1 MPNPRRILRDLH
13 RDLRARAADP
23 EAWIYSALGADLWID
38 GLTAFRTVDEP
49 TFDAYLEAYLG
60 FAARAGDPIRSLNEG
75 RPAALLGRFAPFLQ
89 ACAEQGPRS
98 FWPTLAVG
106 LCLVRSLGG
115 PPRLE
120 TGDELAIL
128 DDSLLF
134 LVSPTYRGIRLAA
147 YNTGLR
153 TLAGRTGK
161 SPTFRPEYG
170 HFHLHPP
177 SLIDAE
183 PPRIPFYNYSHDLA
197 HIVLF
202 GDAYLRPVGTP
213 ETTASLLLNAEETV
227 CTLDLVL
234 AAELTRFGVHLHAL
248 TGLRKLESGSKV
260 GKPSVTVQA
269 AGDPDRV
276 RAYQVA
282 LKAAAQLHLG
292 TRSTVTERIVDSVD
306 IPADL
311 ADWFDPLT
319 QKMHASWAE
328 SLGRRVWHPVFQRL
342 VSLLPPQ
349 PEHTANLLRFCG
361 ETFSS
366 GRWIEEPLQEPCREA
381 RQKGILLYRLR
392 FLVIRA
398 AEAAVQLSADGL
410 ASEALLE
417 DLTRWALALMDDL
430 VRVQRTGAT
439 PEAEARVELHRA
451 AVRELL
457 VHHELAEAEE
467 LGGRFNDPVEPAY
480 RSTQ

>member
-1 MPNPRRILRDLH
+1 MPNLRRTLREFH

-23 EAWIYSALGADLWID
+23 EAWIYSALGTDLWID
-38 GLTAFRTVDEP
+38 GLTVFRSVDEP
-49 TFDAYLEAYLG
+49 TFDAYLESFLG
-60 FAARAGDPIRSLNEG
+60 FTARAGRPLRTLDAK
-75 RPAALLGRFAPFLQ
+75 RPAALVARFAPFLE

-98 FWPTLAVG
+98 FWPALAVG
-106 LCLVRSLGG
+106 LCMLRAVGG

-128 DDSLLF
+128 DDSLVF

-147 YNTGLR
+147 YNAGLR

-170 HFHLHPP
+170 HFHVHPP
-177 SLIDAE
+177 TLVDAE
-183 PPRIPFYNYSHDLA
+183 PPRVPYYNYSHDLA

-202 GDAYLRPVGTP
+202 GDAYLRPVGTQ
-213 ETTASLLLNAEETV
+213 ETTVSLLLNAEETV

-234 AAELTRFGVHLHAL
+234 AVELMRFGVDLHAL
-248 TGLRKLESGSKV
+248 TGLRKLEAGSKE
-260 GKPSVTVQA
+260 GKPNVAAQV

-282 LKAAAQLHLG
+282 LKAATQLHLEA
-292 TRSTVTERIVDSVD
+292 RSTVTERIVDAVD

-311 ADWFDPLT
+311 ADWFHPST
-319 QKMHASWAE
+319 QKMHAVWSE
-328 SLGRRVWHPVFQRL
+328 GLGRRVWNPMFQRF

-349 PEHTANLLRFCG
+349 PEHAANLFRFCS
-361 ETFSS
+361 ETFSC
-366 GRWIEEPLQEPCREA
+366 GQWIEEPLPEPCRES
-381 RQKGILLYRLR
+381 RQKGILLCRLR

-398 AEAAVQLSADGL
+398 AETAVQLSLGGL

-417 DLTRWALALMDDL
+417 DLTRWALAVVDDL

-439 PEAEARVELHRA
+439 PEEEARVELHRE
-451 AVRELL
+451 AVRGLL
-457 VHHELAEAEE
+457 LRHELAETEG
-467 LGGRFNDPVEPAY
+467 LGNRFADPVEPRY